1 MRPGEE
7 GFRKGWKEGWKL
19 GAGHRYEGYESARA
33 LEFYVFR
40 RDSIW
45 QSGDHAQV
53 VKQAVHSPCCFGA
66 RLRQAR
72 ERMGLPQD
80 KLGVMIGLDE
90 GSSSARISRYET
102 GVHEP
107 AFNIAC
113 KLAQALQVDV
123 AYFYC
128 EDDWL
133 ANAVLRLQNLSQA
146 QRSDLDA
153 WLAGIV
159 PAEPCIN

>member
-1 MRPGEE
+1 
-7 GFRKGWKEGWKL
+7 
-19 GAGHRYEGYESARA
+19 
-33 LEFYVFR
+33 
-40 RDSIW
+40 
-45 QSGDHAQV
+45 
-53 VKQAVHSPCCFGA
+53 
-66 RLRQAR
+66 
-72 ERMGLPQD
+72 MGLPQD

-133 ANAVLRLQNLSQA
+133 ANAVLKLHTLPQSQ
-146 QRSDLDA
+146 RRDLDA
-153 WLAGIV
+153 WLAAV
-159 PAEPCIN
+159 APDDLCVT